1 MGQYYEAYVNAVST
15 GEGEKIFS
23 PYTMHNGLKI
33 MEHSWWKNDFVN
45 AVAARLI
52 GAPSRV
58 AWIGD
63 YAEPDDCMGVED
75 CFKQTAMEIIMKT
88 HEVIVGQ
95 LDVTEVPPT
104 LEGKFLINHTKKEFV
119 DLSKYHTLCTDADG
133 WCIHPLPL
141 LTAVGNGRGGGDY
154 YSKFGEEY
162 VGKWAFDLIEI
173 DTLPPQLP
181 NTCKGASLMQPEYT
195 EISPIFIERD

>member
-1 MGQYYEAYVNAVST
+1 MGQYYDAYVNFEST
-15 GEGEKIFS
+15 GEGEKVFS
-23 PYTMHNGLKI
+23 PCDMNNGLKI

-45 AVAARLI
+45 AVAAQLVNRP
-52 GAPSRV
+52 GRV

-63 YAEPDDCMGVED
+63 YAELGDCMGVED
-75 CFKQTAMEIIMKT
+75 CFMKKAMKIIAGT
-88 HEVIVGQ
+88 HKVSKGQ
-95 LDVTEVPPT
+95 LDMKDEPPT

-119 DLSKYHTLCTDADG
+119 DLSKYHTLCTMDDG

-154 YSKFGEEY
+154 HSNVGEEY

-173 DTLPPQLP
+173 DSLPPQLP

-195 EISPIFIERD
+195 EVSPLFVEQD